1 MQTCKQLVRA
11 RTEGHL
17 SRDPSLCVSIAYII
31 ISTTHTHSL
40 IHFAYTHK
48 IIHYTHKHPSY
59 TKSLNTHITNSYNK
73 HTHHTLNILS
83 TMGMRWHNMR
93 QKESVYGL
101 QETSF
106 CIILH
111 TERLHSSQND
121 FFFRLFVF
129 IALHLGKNQT
139 VISGRWSFFARHV
152 LSPHGLLANR
162 VPEN

>member
-1 MQTCKQLVRA
+1 M
-11 RTEGHL
+11 

-73 HTHHTLNILS
+73 HTHHTLKILS

-101 QETSF
+101 QETAF

-121 FFFRLFVF
+121 FFFVCLFL
-129 IALHLGKNQT
+129 LHC
-139 VISGRWSFFARHV
+139 IWARTRPSYQEGG
-152 LSPHGLLANR
+152 LSLQGTFCPLTDCWQIVYRRTEPRQAAT
-162 VPEN
+162 EAAKE